1 LPAAV
6 VCCATDGHSE
16 PEVETANPLP
26 VVVPVPDRMASIVK
40 GGGLH
45 TQLYFIT
52 VFNVTAKG
60 NKSSNNYDER
70 PHRRGRTQ
78 NAPSPRDPGPQL
90 IHVSLGTPEFT
101 HQTALDWFSRSST
114 AHGCVCP
121 TDGHTHRER
130 GTSVTMGRTFAL
142 CASDAA

>member
-1 LPAAV
+1 
-6 VCCATDGHSE
+6 
-16 PEVETANPLP
+16 
-26 VVVPVPDRMASIVK
+26 MVK
-40 GGGLH
+40 GGGGGLH